1 MDRYSRETSPQS
13 VFEWRDSC
21 TMQQDLA
28 GPMNR
33 RGFLGTGAG
42 ALAVASAVG
51 IGRESVAQT
60 AGARR
65 SCRPVLPKRIWVERV
80 SR

>member
-1 MDRYSRETSPQS
+1 MHD
-13 VFEWRDSC
+13 
-21 TMQQDLA
+21 QQDLA
-28 GPMNR
+28 GPINR

-51 IGRESVAQT
+51 MGRESRCPD
-60 AGARR
+60 GEPRRR
-65 SCRPVLPKRIWVERV
+65 SRLYCPSASWVERV